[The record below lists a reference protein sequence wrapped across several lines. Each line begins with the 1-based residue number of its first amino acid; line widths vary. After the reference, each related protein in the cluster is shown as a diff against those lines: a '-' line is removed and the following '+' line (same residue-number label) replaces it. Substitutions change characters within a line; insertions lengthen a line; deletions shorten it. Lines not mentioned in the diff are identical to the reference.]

1 MSRETFTIAAFY
13 KFAPLPDYQERREP
27 LREFCEAHGVKGT
40 ILLAE
45 EGINSTVAGPKDGMA
60 KVLEHIQSD
69 PAIGK

>member
-45 EGINSTVAGPKDGMA
+45 
-60 KVLEHIQSD
+60 
-69 PAIGK
+69 